1 MFCLRCGQEVPAS
14 AAFCA
19 SCGQPTQQP
28 VAQAASYAPPPPPVQ
43 QASAA
48 AYGSARQDLK
58 GVSGGLLFF
67 CLAFTIL
74 WPLWTFSQYAMYNF
88 VIFRHLTLLG
98 SLSLLRVALGI
109 VVGIVLWTRSPAAIM
124 LLRIY
129 FAVAGVLTLWSI
141 YNWVQLVA
149 RFHNNVSFPFVQSFV
164 FGFIPSL
171 VFLVA
176 GIIYFATSE
185 RVRATYGSKLFG

>member
-1 MFCLRCGQEVPAS
+1 MFCLRCGLEVPAA

-28 VAQAASYAPPPPPVQ
+28 VAQASGYAPPPPPVQ

-88 VIFRHLTLLG
+88 VIFRHFTLLG

-109 VVGIVLWTRSPAAIM
+109 VVGIVLWTRSSAAI
-124 LLRIY
+124 LLVRIY
-129 FAVAGVLTLWSI
+129 FAVAGGLTLWGI

-149 RFHNNVSFPFVQSFV
+149 RFHNNMSFPFIQSFL

-171 VFLVA
+171 VFLLA

-185 RVRATYGSKLFG
+185 RVQATYGSKLF

>member
-1 MFCLRCGQEVPAS
+1 MFWLRCGQEVPAA

-28 VAQAASYAPPPPPVQ
+28 VAQASGYAPPSPVQ

-58 GVSGGLLFF
+58 DVSGGLLFF

-88 VIFRHLTLLG
+88 VIFRHFTLLG

-109 VVGIVLWTRSPAAIM
+109 VVGIVLWTRSSAAI
-124 LLRIY
+124 LLVRIY
-129 FAVAGVLTLWSI
+129 FAVAGGLTFLWLF
-141 YNWVQLVA
+141 NWVQLLA
-149 RFHNNVSFPFVQSFV
+149 RFLNNMSFPL
-164 FGFIPSL
+164 I
-171 VFLVA
+171 
-176 GIIYFATSE
+176 
-185 RVRATYGSKLFG
+185 